1 MCFSAMLCFK
11 KKVDDLGLL
20 LWTGIWN
27 QFSSWLT
34 ILSVITILNSFI
46 TWMAIKI
53 FTVVGK
59 LRNKKSFSVKD
70 FSQQAHFFFQ
80 ATIYIIECWIEWW
93 KNQQRNR
100 KISQKLLGLI
110 NIYKNWFLKSLPKS
124 WPFGFLSDACQ
135 AP

>member
-1 MCFSAMLCFK
+1 MCFNAMLCFI
-11 KKVDDLGLL
+11 KKVDDLGLP

-70 FSQQAHFFFQ
+70 FSQQAHFFSSYSLHHRMLNRVVKES
-80 ATIYIIECWIEWW
+80 TKKKSKLMWLLEW
-93 KNQQRNR
+93 
-100 KISQKLLGLI
+100 I
-110 NIYKNWFLKSLPKS
+110 NISKNWFLKSLLRL
-124 WPFGFLSDACQ
+124 WQFDFFTGACQ
-135 AP
+135 AA